1 MMKKQKRTSRPSAPL
16 LLPPPPP
23 PPLQPLVLLPPGLL
37 RLSSSTLSFVE
48 LFPFSTKS
56 PPSRSTS
63 LSLSLFV
70 SLANFSFFPYSLT
83 LLAAYK
89 HLHTQSRR
97 ENNRE
102 MTTEKNYDDFE
113 PAAEPTSIVT
123 SLYLA
128 HPRRRRVDHLD
139 RSPTSRKLSRT
150 SFKIQFS
157 SCIEGFLPT
166 LSRPH
171 THKHT
176 SLSTTFS
183 SC

>member
-1 MMKKQKRTSRPSAPL
+1 MMKKQKRTSRPSAL
-16 LLPPPPP
+16 LLPPP

-37 RLSSSTLSFVE
+37 RPSSSTLSFVE

-63 LSLSLFV
+63 LSLCLCSSHSPTFLF
-70 SLANFSFFPYSLT
+70 SLT
-83 LLAAYK
+83 RSLCWLRTN
-89 HLHTQSRR
+89 TQSRR

-123 SLYLA
+123 SPYLT

>member
-1 MMKKQKRTSRPSAPL
+1 MMKKQKRTSRPSAL
-16 LLPPPPP
+16 LLPPP

-37 RLSSSTLSFVE
+37 RPSSSTLSFVE

-63 LSLSLFV
+63 LSLSVSVRLTRQLFFFP
-70 SLANFSFFPYSLT
+70 SLAHSAGCVQTLT
-83 LLAAYK
+83 N
-89 HLHTQSRR
+89 TQSRR

-123 SLYLA
+123 SPYLT